1 MLVNN
6 RIASL
11 DRIGDYFPNLKNL
24 FLMGN
29 RIAQKAQLDNI
40 ATCRQL
46 TNLNLTG
53 NPLSEEVGYRKSV
66 IVVIRWLSIL
76 DFKKVTQNEKKEAA
90 LVLQNWVIVIGFMF
104 SPFIVLLYFLRR
116 LFWGYFFKILSFL
129 FEVLSDLKEE
139 LVNRLIDQMM

>member
-11 DRIGDYFPNLKNL
+11 ERIGEYFPNLKNL

-40 ATCRQL
+40 ASCRQL

-53 NPLSEEVGYRKSV
+53 NPLSEDLGYRKSV
-66 IVVIRWLSIL
+66 IVAIRWLSIL

-90 LVLQNWVIVIGFMF
+90 LALQNWVIVIGFTF
-104 SPFIVLLYFLRR
+104 SSFLLLLYFLRR
-116 LFWGYFFKILSFL
+116 LLWSIL
-129 FEVLSDLKEE
+129 FEISSLLSEANSEAKEAS
-139 LVNRLIDQMM
+139 L

>member
-11 DRIGDYFPNLKNL
+11 DRIGEYFPNLKNL

-90 LVLQNWVIVIGFMF
+90 LVLQN
-104 SPFIVLLYFLRR
+104 
-116 LFWGYFFKILSFL
+116 
-129 FEVLSDLKEE
+129 
-139 LVNRLIDQMM
+139 